1 MTLEPGTTDSAQA
14 ALEATRQKVEDRLGA
29 LRHAI
34 DEATGGRLGK
44 SAWTMPL
51 IAAAVGFSIAL
62 LMRRRRSR
70 RADIADF
77 TDDEADYF

>member
-1 MTLEPGTTDSAQA
+1 MTLEPGTTGSAQA

-29 LRHAI
+29 LRQAI
-34 DEATGGRLGK
+34 DESTGGRLGK

-62 LMRRRRSR
+62 LMRRRRAR
-70 RADIADF
+70 RDDIADF
-77 TDDEADYF
+77 ADDDADYF